1 MRLRITSG
9 GMLLAA
15 GLAVLGVMA
24 ALIIAGLEQAPY
36 WTNDVWA
43 GGHTSNAIIL
53 PPFPPLSNLYLFNV
67 DLSAH
72 AQHLF
77 LFGSD
82 GAGRDLLALIARAAI
97 PSLELVG
104 MVVLARFVLGTLFG
118 MAMGFGSTTART
130 AAQALGSV
138 VIGFPY
144 LALAAVAIQG
154 LTPKGRP
161 IAFVIGMALVG
172 WRDIAELVAERVE
185 HVRSQS
191 FAVAARALGTD
202 GLRFFRLHVIP
213 FLRPA
218 IGVEVPFQVSAALVL
233 LAELGYIQVFL
244 GPTIALE
251 NYGGPAT
258 VVITKPELGQLLS
271 LTREYIVAGQFWPAI
286 APALAIAVVALGFEL
301 IGTAVRGRT
310 RLGG

>member
-1 MRLRITSG
+1 MRLRINSG
-9 GMLLAA
+9 VMLFGA
-15 GLAVLGVMA
+15 GFLVLGLMA
-24 ALIIAGLEQAPY
+24 ALIIAGLREATC
-36 WTNDVWA
+36 WTEDVWA
-43 GGHTSNAIIL
+43 GGHTANVILL
-53 PPFPPLSNLYLFNV
+53 PPFPPLSNLYVFNV
-67 DLSAH
+67 DLSAR
-72 AQHLF
+72 AQHFFVL
-77 LFGSD
+77 GSD
-82 GAGRDLLALIARAAI
+82 GGGRDLLALVGRAAI

-104 MVVLARFVLGTLFG
+104 VVVIARFAIGTVIG
-118 MAMGFGSTTART
+118 IAMGFGSAIARQS
-130 AAQALGSV
+130 AQAIGSV

-154 LTPKGRP
+154 LVPKGRP
-161 IAFVIGMALVG
+161 LAFVIGMALVG
-172 WRDIAELVAERVE
+172 WRDIAELVAGQVE

-218 IGVEVPFQVSAALVL
+218 IGVEVPFQVSASLVL

-244 GPTIALE
+244 GPTIPLE
-251 NYGGPAT
+251 NYRGPAT

-286 APALAIAVVALGFEL
+286 VPALVIAVVALGFEL

-310 RLGG
+310 RLGR

>member
-1 MRLRITSG
+1 MRLRIAG
-9 GMLLAA
+9 GAMLLAA
-15 GLAVLGVMA
+15 GLAVLGLMS
-24 ALIIAGLEQAPY
+24 ALILAGLQEAPY
-36 WTNDVWA
+36 WTNDIWA

-53 PPFPPLSNLYLFNV
+53 PPFPPLSNLHVFNV

-72 AQHLF
+72 AQHFYVL
-77 LFGSD
+77 GSD
-82 GAGRDLLALIARAAI
+82 GGGRDLLALVARAAI

-104 MVVLARFVLGTLFG
+104 AVVIVRFAVGTVVG
-118 MAMGFGSTTART
+118 MAMG
-130 AAQALGSV
+130 LGSAIAREAARAVGGV

-154 LTPKGRP
+154 FTPKGRP
-161 IAFVIGMALVG
+161 LAFVIGMALVG

-202 GLRFFRLHVIP
+202 GIRFFRLHVIP

-218 IGVEVPFQVSAALVL
+218 IGVEVPFQVSAVLVL

-244 GPTIALE
+244 GTTIALE

-271 LTREYIVAGQFWPAI
+271 LTRDYVLAGQFWPAI
-286 APALAIAVVALGFEL
+286 VPALAIAVIALGFEL
-301 IGTAVRGRT
+301 IGTAVRGRA

>member
-1 MRLRITSG
+1 
-9 GMLLAA
+9 MLLGA
-15 GLAVLGVMA
+15 GLAVLGSMA
-24 ALIIAGLEQAPY
+24 ALTIAGLREAPY

-43 GGHTSNAIIL
+43 GGHTSNAILL
-53 PPFPPLSNLYLFNV
+53 PPFPPLSNLNLFNV

-72 AQHLF
+72 ARHFFVL
-77 LFGSD
+77 GSD
-82 GAGRDLLALIARAAI
+82 GGGRDLLALVARAAI

-104 MVVLARFVLGTLFG
+104 VVVIARFFVGTLIG
-118 MAMGFGSTTART
+118 MAMGFGSSIAREV
-130 AAQALGSV
+130 AQAVGSV

-144 LALAAVAIQG
+144 LALAAVAIQAF
-154 LTPKGRP
+154 TPKGRLF
-161 IAFVIGMALVG
+161 AFVIGMALVG

-218 IGVEVPFQVSAALVL
+218 IGVEVPFQISAALVL

-286 APALAIAVVALGFEL
+286 VPALVIAVIALGFEL
-301 IGTAVRGRT
+301 IGTAVRGRA

>member
-1 MRLRITSG
+1 MKLRITSG
-9 GMLLAA
+9 LILLGA
-15 GLAVLGVMA
+15 GFAVLGLMA
-24 ALIIAGLEQAPY
+24 ALVVGGLREAPY

-43 GGHTSNAIIL
+43 GGHLSNRILL

-72 AQHLF
+72 AQHFF
-77 LFGSD
+77 LLGSD
-82 GAGRDLLALIARAAI
+82 GAGRDLLALVARAAI

-104 MVVLARFVLGTLFG
+104 VVVVARFVVGTLIG
-118 MAMGFGSTTART
+118 MAMGFGSAIARE
-130 AAQALGSV
+130 AAQAVGSV

-154 LTPKGRP
+154 FVPKGRP
-161 IAFVIGMALVG
+161 LAFVVGMALVG

-202 GLRFFRLHVIP
+202 GIRFFRLHVIP

-218 IGVEVPFQVSAALVL
+218 IGVEFPFQVSAALVL

-271 LTREYIVAGQFWPAI
+271 LTREYVLAGQFWPAI
-286 APALAIAVVALGFEL
+286 VPALTIAVIALGFEL
-301 IGTAVRGRT
+301 IGTAVRGRS
-310 RLGG
+310 RLGS